1 MVSDKEAP
9 NRLQEYLD
17 FIDAAKE
24 AGVKHIIYTS
34 FYNASPKATF
44 TLTRDHAATEQYIK
58 EKGLTYTFL
67 RDNFYMDFFVTLA
80 QEYGEISK
88 DLLEM
93 ARYLLLCVRMLPK

>member
-9 NRLQEYLD
+9 NRLQEHLD

-24 AGVKHIIYTS
+24 TGVKHIIYTS

-44 TLTRDHAATEQYIK
+44 TLARDHAATEQYIK

>member
-1 MVSDKEAP
+1 MLPK
-9 NRLQEYLD
+9 RLGLS
-17 FIDAAKE
+17 
-24 AGVKHIIYTS
+24 TL
-34 FYNASPKATF
+34 F
-44 TLTRDHAATEQYIK
+44 TRLFTMLARDHAATEQYIK